1 MIVVQQVA
9 SNLCRIDFLCV
20 HVDISIRVESY
31 LRYFEI
37 NSLEIKN
44 SLDNV
49 EHLSLWIT
57 RTETTSETRLINMQ
71 CMYTKIDMRNW
82 YVDMLINENLFTTS
96 SLPREMNFLSS
107 SLNWLYNLANRHP
120 SGRVSYSVPAA
131 HTNVR
136 RWTQSDTTPRHQR
149 TVNGQRNQH
158 TVKLCSR
165 PVCNLTG

>member
-1 MIVVQQVA
+1 MQNYTVQNSTCPAQGDYILSLRRGPSPFILVLLFVLRSHELLRMIVVQQVA

-44 SLDNV
+44 LLDNV

-71 CMYTKIDMRNW
+71 CMYTKIDMRN
-82 YVDMLINENLFTTS
+82 
-96 SLPREMNFLSS
+96 
-107 SLNWLYNLANRHP
+107 
-120 SGRVSYSVPAA
+120 
-131 HTNVR
+131 
-136 RWTQSDTTPRHQR
+136 
-149 TVNGQRNQH
+149 
-158 TVKLCSR
+158 
-165 PVCNLTG
+165 

>member
-1 MIVVQQVA
+1 MGTLQLDREKILSLRRGPSPFILVLLFVLRSHELLRMIVVQQVA

-44 SLDNV
+44 LLDNV

-71 CMYTKIDMRNW
+71 CMYTKIDMRN
-82 YVDMLINENLFTTS
+82 
-96 SLPREMNFLSS
+96 
-107 SLNWLYNLANRHP
+107 
-120 SGRVSYSVPAA
+120 
-131 HTNVR
+131 
-136 RWTQSDTTPRHQR
+136 
-149 TVNGQRNQH
+149 
-158 TVKLCSR
+158 
-165 PVCNLTG
+165 

>member
-44 SLDNV
+44 LLDNV

-71 CMYTKIDMRNW
+71 CMYTKIDMRN
-82 YVDMLINENLFTTS
+82 
-96 SLPREMNFLSS
+96 
-107 SLNWLYNLANRHP
+107 
-120 SGRVSYSVPAA
+120 
-131 HTNVR
+131 
-136 RWTQSDTTPRHQR
+136 
-149 TVNGQRNQH
+149 
-158 TVKLCSR
+158 
-165 PVCNLTG
+165 

>member
-1 MIVVQQVA
+1 MIRILSLRRGPSPFILVLLFVLRSHELLRMIVVQQVA

-44 SLDNV
+44 LLDNV

-71 CMYTKIDMRNW
+71 CMYTKIDMRN
-82 YVDMLINENLFTTS
+82 
-96 SLPREMNFLSS
+96 
-107 SLNWLYNLANRHP
+107 
-120 SGRVSYSVPAA
+120 
-131 HTNVR
+131 
-136 RWTQSDTTPRHQR
+136 
-149 TVNGQRNQH
+149 
-158 TVKLCSR
+158 
-165 PVCNLTG
+165 